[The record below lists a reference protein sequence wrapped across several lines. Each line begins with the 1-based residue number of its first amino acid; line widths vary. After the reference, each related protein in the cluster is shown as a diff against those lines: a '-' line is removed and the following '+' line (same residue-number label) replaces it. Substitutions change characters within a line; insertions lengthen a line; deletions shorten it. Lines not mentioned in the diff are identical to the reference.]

1 MFRPL
6 CNGSFGTGE
15 NRDVNAWVYTFDIV
29 DFLKAVKIEIFCLIF
44 ARIESLPLSTRV
56 KACIFFFF
64 RRLERILAGRLYNL
78 ITRIESVINNNM
90 LNVFKH
96 Y

>member
-1 MFRPL
+1 M
-6 CNGSFGTGE
+6 
-15 NRDVNAWVYTFDIV
+15 YI
-29 DFLKAVKIEIFCLIF
+29 
-44 ARIESLPLSTRV
+44 
-56 KACIFFFF
+56 FFF